1 MTINPTKNSMK
12 NILTISFVLLLSY
25 VLTSCTEVM
34 KVNLGK
40 DENRLVVDGLVTNRL
55 APFRVKLS
63 TTVALDD
70 QNGFPAVNDALVIIG
85 DNAGNIDTL
94 GWQGDGVYLTNG
106 PRQGVVGRTY
116 FLTVVSG
123 GKTYVA
129 QDILTSVSPIDTMY
143 VVFLEKGAA
152 LGIQED
158 GYYAYFNSTDP
169 PNQKNFY
176 LEDATKD
183 GASVLR
189 SDQIAIFDD
198 KFLSPVILGARIPG
212 RYESGE
218 KIVFTLSSLSEAGY
232 NYLNGVALQLQN
244 DGGFFSTPPAN
255 APTNLSSG
263 ALGFFRASSLTS
275 DSLIVP

>member
-1 MTINPTKNSMK
+1 MTINPIKNSMK

-25 VLTSCTEVM
+25 ALTSCTEVM

-40 DENRLVVDGLVTNRL
+40 DDNRLVVDGLVTNQL

-63 TTVALDD
+63 STVALDD
-70 QNGFPAVNDALVIIG
+70 QSGFPAINDAFVTIG
-85 DNAGNIDTL
+85 DNAGNLDTL
-94 GWQGDGVYLTNG
+94 TLQGSGVYLTNG

-116 FLTVVSG
+116 YLTVVSG

-143 VVFLEKGAA
+143 VVYMEKGAA
-152 LGIQED
+152 LGIEEN

-169 PNQKNFY
+169 PNEKNFY
-176 LEDATKD
+176 LEEATKN
-183 GASVLR
+183 GTSVIR
-189 SDQIAIFDD
+189 SNQVAVFDD
-198 KFLSPVILGARIPG
+198 KFLAPVILGSRIPG

-263 ALGFFRASSLTS
+263 ALGFFRASSVTS